1 MSADDTTAGPADHDA
16 AGQAPADG
24 SATPVAPS
32 IEPWLR
38 EILRCPVTGATLV
51 DGVGPDGTPELVS
64 TDPDNPLAYPVRDGI
79 PVLLAD
85 DARPV
90 RPV

>member
-1 MSADDTTAGPADHDA
+1 MSQTPTTPAL
-16 AGQAPADG
+16 
-24 SATPVAPS
+24 
-32 IEPWLR
+32 EPWLR

-51 DGVGPDGTPELVS
+51 DGIGPDGLPELVS
-64 TDPDNPLAYPVRDGI
+64 TDPVRPLAYPVRDGI

-90 RPV
+90 RPSDAGPGTTSA

>member
-1 MSADDTTAGPADHDA
+1 VSDAVAATAL
-16 AGQAPADG
+16 
-24 SATPVAPS
+24 
-32 IEPWLR
+32 EPWLR

-90 RPV
+90 RPRSPDR